1 MVSGSWFPELSTQF
15 KPHSIERLFKNF
27 DRFLEF
33 AFKNRTSE
41 ITKRNVFLVVINKIW
56 DDKYIKNTTKI
67 LTLLKMITIKS
78 LKLNVKKL
86 FSKMSI

>member
-1 MVSGSWFPELSTQF
+1 LTAFENLHL
-15 KPHSIERLFKNF
+15 KIEQVKLLKGMF
-27 DRFLEF
+27 
-33 AFKNRTSE
+33 
-41 ITKRNVFLVVINKIW
+41 FLVVINKIW